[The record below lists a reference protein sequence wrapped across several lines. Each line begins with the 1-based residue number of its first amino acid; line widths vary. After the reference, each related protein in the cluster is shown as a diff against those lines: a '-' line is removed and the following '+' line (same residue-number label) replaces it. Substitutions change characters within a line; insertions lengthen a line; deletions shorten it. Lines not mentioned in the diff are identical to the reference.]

1 MKVVGELPIRTML
14 VPVNGF
20 PWSER
25 LVTKT
30 TVAISKV
37 RIVVTE
43 HQMKKLLDRI
53 QLFSKHKYPVK
64 IVLLPEENFAI
75 ILV

>member
-1 MKVVGELPIRTML
+1 ML

-20 PWSER
+20 PWSKR

-37 RIVVTE
+37 RIVVIE
-43 HQMKKLLDRI
+43 HQMEKLLYRI
-53 QLFSKHKYPVK
+53 QLFSKHKYTVK
-64 IVLLPEENFAI
+64 IVFLREENFAT

>member
-1 MKVVGELPIRTML
+1 VEVVGELPIRTML

-37 RIVVTE
+37 RIVVIE
-43 HQMKKLLDRI
+43 HQMEKLLDRI
-53 QLFSKHKYPVK
+53 QLSSKHKYPVK